1 MNFTKD
7 ELKIWYNNI
16 NGDYSINPKTNRKIK
31 KNGPVYKK
39 IEKEY
44 NKLFKDKNNYDI
56 KNDINND
63 EKDKTNVENKIINFL
78 KREIYLRNT
87 LKQRIYDFD
96 IYENGKC
103 KCDQEISLKINETD
117 DIKED
122 IKNILE
128 IVKNV
133 YNDKKLQNLYGLN
146 YECKIEQMDLDGN
159 VYGFVFR
166 SFDDNYEYPIILT
179 HCYSKKI
186 KNTIHICLHMQ
197 YLSFLNYH
205 NNKNYD
211 YETHMYIKY

>member
-87 LKQRIYDFD
+87 LKKRIYDFD

-159 VYGFVFR
+159 VYDLF
-166 SFDDNYEYPIILT
+166 FD
-179 HCYSKKI
+179 
-186 KNTIHICLHMQ
+186 
-197 YLSFLNYH
+197 LSMITMNIQLY
-205 NNKNYD
+205 
-211 YETHMYIKY
+211 